1 MPRSIQYRSE
11 QITVS
16 RDWRVRRSLWP
27 EPCSRVPAAACD
39 RINRCGQLGFDQSA
53 LSTVGIECDD
63 IMKCDVI
70 RVAAVASSCVC
81 EIADAAVAECGCN
94 TNWLFATF
102 ATQTNK
108 QITSGRGTTVIH
120 EVDYEVGLLIA

>member
-1 MPRSIQYRSE
+1 MPVA
-11 QITVS
+11 T
-16 RDWRVRRSLWP
+16 
-27 EPCSRVPAAACD
+27 CD
-39 RINRCGQLGFDQSA
+39 HMNRCVQLRSDQSA
-53 LSTVGIECDD
+53 LSTGGIECDD
-63 IMKCDVI
+63 IIQCDVI

-94 TNWLFATF
+94 TNWLFAAFT
-102 ATQTNK
+102 TQTNK